1 MRLEHVGRRH
11 GLRGPWVLREVSLDL
26 PAAAL
31 VRVVGTNG
39 TGKSTLLRLLA
50 GVDAPTEGRVTGRP
64 ARTAYVPERFPVA
77 LPFTA
82 LDYLVHLGRVQGLGR
97 AAARARAGEWLERFG
112 AAEHAGAGLA
122 ELSKG
127 TSQKVAV
134 AQALLADPALL
145 VLDEAWTGLDTG
157 ARTALDTAVRERL
170 AAGATV
176 VFVDHDPRR
185 LEGEAAVVYGVE
197 GGRVRETARVRA
209 GAGGRLPAGP
219 ESAESAV
226 PAVGFPPGGAGTVAP
241 GGAGTVAAGGELREA
256 RRGPG
261 AGVGGGLASGA
272 GPGHAV
278 ASSAPGTVGAG
289 ASARIV
295 IVASGGGRALPGG
308 LPGDPATAPGADG
321 TTVLTVD
328 GARSDELLGALL
340 AGAWHIHHLGTEG
353 GRV

>member
-11 GLRGPWVLREVSLDL
+11 GLRGPWVLRQVSLDL

-50 GVDAPTEGRVTGRP
+50 GIDAPTEGRVTGRP
-64 ARTAYVPERFPVA
+64 SRTAYVPERFPVA

-97 AAARARAGEWLERFG
+97 RAARSRAGEWLECFG
-112 AAEHAGAGLA
+112 AGTHARTALT

-157 ARTALDTAVRERL
+157 ARAALDTAVRERL

-185 LEGEAAVVYGVE
+185 LEGEALVVYGVAN
-197 GGRVRETARVRA
+197 GRVREVAAPLPVAAVAAPPVRITVS
-209 GAGGRLPAGP
+209 GGRSLPA
-219 ESAESAV
+219 
-226 PAVGFPPGGAGTVAP
+226 
-241 GGAGTVAAGGELREA
+241 R
-256 RRGPG
+256 
-261 AGVGGGLASGA
+261 
-272 GPGHAV
+272 
-278 ASSAPGTVGAG
+278 
-289 ASARIV
+289 
-295 IVASGGGRALPGG
+295 
-308 LPGDPATAPGADG
+308 LPGDPRTTPGPDG
-321 TTVLTVD
+321 TTLLSVD
-328 GARSDELLGALL
+328 AAHSDALLGALL
-340 AGAWHIHHLGTEG
+340 AASWHIHHLGTEG
-353 GRV
+353 VRV

>member
-11 GLRGPWVLREVSLDL
+11 GPRGPWVLREVSLVL

-39 TGKSTLLRLLA
+39 SGKSTLLRLLA
-50 GVDAPTEGRVTGRP
+50 GVDAPTEGRVAGRP
-64 ARTAYVPERFPVA
+64 DRTAYVPERFSVA

-112 AAEHAGAGLA
+112 AGEHAGTELA
-122 ELSKG
+122 ALSKG

-157 ARTALDTAVRERL
+157 ARAELDTAVRERL

-176 VFVDHDPRR
+176 VFVDHAPYR
-185 LEGEAAVVYGVE
+185 LEGEATTVYGVE
-197 GGRVRETARVRA
+197 AGRVRGTTPPGPSGPGPGVPA
-209 GAGGRLPAGP
+209 AGP
-219 ESAESAV
+219 EAAATGRGV
-226 PAVGFPPGGAGTVAP
+226 P
-241 GGAGTVAAGGELREA
+241 EA
-256 RRGPG
+256 RPGPG
-261 AGVGGGLASGA
+261 TTGA
-272 GPGHAV
+272 GPSTGGPGPAPAV
-278 ASSAPGTVGAG
+278 PLSVSAPAAPGPSV
-289 ASARIV
+289 R
-295 IVASGGGRALPGG
+295 IVASGGRPLPGRLPGG
-308 LPGDPATAPGADG
+308 PAVAPGDGA

-328 GARSDELLGALL
+328 ATHSDALLGALL
-340 AGAWHIHHLGTEG
+340 DASWHIHHLGTEG
-353 GRV
+353 VRV

>member
-1 MRLEHVGRRH
+1 M
-11 GLRGPWVLREVSLDL
+11 LREVSLDL

-64 ARTAYVPERFPVA
+64 ARTAYVPERFPAA

-112 AAEHAGAGLA
+112 AGTHARTALA

-157 ARTALDTAVRERL
+157 ARTELDTAVRERL

-185 LEGEAAVVYGVE
+185 LEGEAGAVYEVE
-197 GGRVRETARVRA
+197 GGRVRVVGLPQAEAVAT
-209 GAGGRLPAGP
+209 GRG
-219 ESAESAV
+219 
-226 PAVGFPPGGAGTVAP
+226 
-241 GGAGTVAAGGELREA
+241 LREA
-256 RRGPG
+256 RRGTG
-261 AGVGGGLASGA
+261 AREGGVLTGGT
-272 GPGHAV
+272 GPGRAGSPS
-278 ASSAPGTVGAG
+278 ASGTVGSR

-308 LPGDPATAPGADG
+308 LPGDPVTAPGPDG
-321 TTVLTVD
+321 TTLLTVD
-328 GARSDELLGALL
+328 GAHSDALLGALL
-340 AGAWHIHHLGTEG
+340 AGSWHIHHLGTEG
-353 GRV
+353 VRA

>member
-31 VRVVGTNG
+31 VRVVGANG

-82 LDYLVHLGRVQGLGR
+82 VDYLVHLGRVQGLDR
-97 AAARARAGEWLERFG
+97 ASARARAGEWLERFG
-112 AAEHAGAGLA
+112 AGAHAGTGLS

-157 ARTALDTAVRERL
+157 ARAELDTAVRERL

-185 LEGEAAVVYGVE
+185 LEGESAVVYGVE
-197 GGRVRETARVRA
+197 GGGVREMAPVPA
-209 GAGGRLPAGP
+209 SAGP
-219 ESAESAV
+219 ESVTTGGGLRGARPGSRPRAVGGSAGGIGPGPAV
-226 PAVGFPPGGAGTVAP
+226 PLPGAAPVAP
-241 GGAGTVAAGGELREA
+241 GACVRIVVSGGTSL
-256 RRGPG
+256 
-261 AGVGGGLASGA
+261 
-272 GPGHAV
+272 PGH
-278 ASSAPGTVGAG
+278 P
-289 ASARIV
+289 
-295 IVASGGGRALPGG
+295 
-308 LPGDPATAPGADG
+308 PGDPVVTPGPGG

-328 GARSDELLGALL
+328 AAHSDALLGALL
-340 AGAWHIHHLGTEG
+340 AASWHIHHLGTEG
-353 GRV
+353 VRV

>member
-82 LDYLVHLGRVQGLGR
+82 VDYLVHLGRVQGLGR
-97 AAARARAGEWLERFG
+97 SAARARAGEWLERFG
-112 AAEHAGAGLA
+112 AGEHAGTGLA

-157 ARTALDTAVRERL
+157 ARAELDTAVRERL
-170 AAGATV
+170 ATGATV

-185 LEGEAAVVYGVE
+185 LEGEATVVYGVE
-197 GGRVRETARVRA
+197 GGRVRETT
-209 GAGGRLPAGP
+209 
-219 ESAESAV
+219 
-226 PAVGFPPGGAGTVAP
+226 PPG
-241 GGAGTVAAGGELREA
+241 L
-256 RRGPG
+256 
-261 AGVGGGLASGA
+261 A
-272 GPGHAV
+272 GPGPGVPAAGPAAAATGAGLRAARPGPGPTVAGPSTGGSGPAAAV
-278 ASSAPGTVGAG
+278 PLSVSAPA
-289 ASARIV
+289 ASRPSV
-295 IVASGGGRALPGG
+295 RIVASGARPLPGR
-308 LPGDPATAPGADG
+308 LPGDPALAAHTDG
-321 TTVLTVD
+321 TTLLTVD
-328 GARSDELLGALL
+328 PAHSDALLGSLL
-340 AGAWHIHHLGTEG
+340 AASWHIHHLGTEG
-353 GRV
+353 VRS